1 MSITPAFRDGLRRV
15 LSSPALMLL
24 IAALSLM
31 AVMTGRLFEP
41 GAPLSSWF
49 VLLVVYSIIRAW
61 WTGGILH
68 RYAQNCPMRAG
79 AFRRAC
85 DTFFFRLLR
94 LHLLSAL
101 ILGGSLLVAESM
113 FYQINLGVLLGFGS
127 LFGLGYI
134 FCDVVLDYA
143 KIRTVVEDRRSMV
156 FAIAA
161 GFRFVVRRP
170 GAVVRL
176 YLLNATI
183 SFIGYGSLVS
193 TNYLGN
199 YFGDPPILPF
209 FLGLLII
216 VLNTVVV
223 AGWVP
228 LLFLSTQ
235 TAFFQD
241 ELAYPGYTAGSGFSP
256 PDLPDTEV
264 VAGPPT
270 DGV

>member
-1 MSITPAFRDGLRRV
+1 MSITPAFREGLQRV
-15 LSSPALMLL
+15 LSSPTLM
-24 IAALSLM
+24 
-31 AVMTGRLFEP
+31 
-41 GAPLSSWF
+41 
-49 VLLVVYSIIRAW
+49 VLLAVVSFMAWTTGAVLGFNGQYSFWSALLVAYSIIRAW

-68 RYAQNCPMRAG
+68 RYAQNRPMRDG
-79 AFRRAC
+79 AFHRAC
-85 DTFFFRLLR
+85 GTFFFRLLR

-101 ILGGSLLVAESM
+101 ILGSSLYVAEWMM
-113 FYQINLGVLLGFGS
+113 FHQINLGVMLGFGS

-156 FAIAA
+156 FAITA

-176 YLLNATI
+176 YLLDATI
-183 SFIGYGSLVS
+183 GFIGFGSFVLVNYSLVPVG
-193 TNYLGN
+193 LHW
-199 YFGDPPILPF
+199 L
-209 FLGLLII
+209 LVLLI
-216 VLNTVVV
+216 VALGMVVV

-241 ELAYPGYTAGSGFSP
+241 ELAYPGYTAGSGVSP
-256 PDLPDTEV
+256 PDLPVTEV

-270 DGV
+270 NGV